1 MNMVLLFDQDF
12 YANNKVSISDRRAE
26 HISAIH
32 NAKPGTLLQVGL
44 LNGQKGSGEIIS
56 IDSSKVKMV
65 VTLNTMPPSPLPLT
79 VILALPRPKM
89 LRRIITTLT
98 TLGVKKIILINSYRV
113 EKSYWQTPS
122 LNLENLNKF
131 IHLGLEQAKDT
142 VSPTIELQHRFKPF
156 VEDKLPEIAM
166 NTLQLIAHP
175 NAKEACPDNL
185 TKPVTLAI
193 GPEGGFIDYEI
204 GKFEESGFNPVH
216 LGPRILTV
224 ETAIP
229 VLVSKL
235 FKL

>member
-12 YANNKVSISDRRAE
+12 YADKKVSIVGRRAE
-26 HISAIH
+26 HISVIQD
-32 NAKPGTLLQVGL
+32 AKPGTRLQVGL
-44 LNGQKGSGEIIS
+44 LNGQKGLGEITS
-56 IDSSKVKMV
+56 INSSRVKMEV
-65 VTLNTMPPSPLPLT
+65 SLTTAPPSPLPLT
-79 VILALPRPKM
+79 VLLALPRPKM
-89 LRRIITTLT
+89 LRRIICTLT

-113 EKSYWQTPS
+113 EKSFWQSPS
-122 LNLENLNKF
+122 LNQENINHF

-142 VSPTIELQHRFKPF
+142 ISPTIELHQRFKPF
-156 VEDKLPEIAM
+156 VEDMLPELAR

-175 NAKEACPDNL
+175 SAKNACPNNL
-185 TKPVTLAI
+185 AKAVTLAV

-204 GKFEESGFNPVH
+204 GKFEESGFDPIH

-235 FKL
+235 FQF

>member
-12 YANNKVSISDRRAE
+12 YADNKVSITDRRAE
-26 HISAIH
+26 HISVIH
-32 NAKPGTLLQVGL
+32 DAKPATLLQVGL
-44 LNGQKGSGEIIS
+44 LNGQKGLGEITS
-56 IDSSKVKMV
+56 INSSRVKME
-65 VTLNTMPPSPLPLT
+65 VTLTTAPPPPLPLT

-89 LRRIITTLT
+89 LRRIIFTLT
-98 TLGVKKIILINSYRV
+98 TLGVKKIIIINSYRV
-113 EKSYWQTPS
+113 EKSYWQSPS
-122 LNLENLNKF
+122 LDQENLNNF

-142 VSPTIELQHRFKPF
+142 LSAAIELQHRFKPF
-156 VEDKLPEIAM
+156 VEDKLPGLAR

-175 NAKEACPDNL
+175 KANEVCPYNL
-185 TKPVTLAI
+185 TKPVTLAV

-204 GKFEESGFNPVH
+204 GKFEEAGFTPIQ

-235 FKL
+235 FKF